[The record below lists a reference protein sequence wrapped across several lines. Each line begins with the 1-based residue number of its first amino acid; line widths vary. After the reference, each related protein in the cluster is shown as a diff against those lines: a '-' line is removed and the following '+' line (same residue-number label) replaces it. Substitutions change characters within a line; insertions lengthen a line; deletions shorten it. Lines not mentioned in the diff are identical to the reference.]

1 MRRLAGKCYVARRS
15 QALTDPSRRGVDA
28 RREDGLPFR
37 LRLRFRREQ
46 AGLKQWEVAEA
57 LGLHNTLL
65 SAYENGRRRPADA
78 ATFDQRHRDA
88 IREAQRRRMSTALAE
103 TAAGQEVVARRLS
116 REAADACLDLVDGL
130 ARTLRV
136 PLEADLRPE
145 PDGVSFRL
153 RVRVGP
159 TEEATGTAPRR
170 VARPEIAAGAHR
182 VA

>member
-1 MRRLAGKCYVARRS
+1 MARRS
-15 QALTDPSRRGVDA
+15 QALTDPSRSGIDA
-28 RREDGLPFR
+28 RREEGLPFR

-65 SAYENGRRRPADA
+65 SAYENGRRRPADPE
-78 ATFDQRHRDA
+78 TFDRRHRDA

-130 ARTLRV
+130 ARTLRL

-159 TEEATGTAPRR
+159 TDAAPAAVPEREGP
-170 VARPEIAAGAHR
+170 PEIAAGSHR